1 MTEAH
6 GTVSVDPHASDAP
19 ESGETLLEFPSQFPI
34 KAMGLAEQDIATLVL
49 EILARHTD
57 GVAPE
62 QVRHRPST
70 NGKWLSVT
78 VVFEAQSKAQLDA
91 IYRELTAHEAIVY
104 AL

>member
-1 MTEAH
+1 MTESH
-6 GTVSVDPHASDAP
+6 GVFGANPQASGAP
-19 ESGETLLEFPSQFPI
+19 EFAETLLEFPCQFPI
-34 KAMGLAEQDIATLVL
+34 KAMGLAEQDIAALVL

-91 IYRELTAHEAIVY
+91 IYHELTAHEAIVY